1 MQLPLIVTS
10 RKSCLS
16 HTDYTVKSNTYSSL
30 KVVFRSVGVQTNYR
44 CPCATDYRGESC
56 DTGLNLCYS
65 NPCGNNGKCVC
76 VEEGYS
82 CICNPGRAGV
92 NCEID
97 MSKSKCPTDSKAT
110 ENHLNANPCHS
121 DGGCKNV
128 LGSRFTCQC
137 KDLNDVDGSLCQ
149 LKTCSFEKGSFVAF
163 PGKDSFVVTC
173 TIIPR
178 ISSSTLL

>member
-1 MQLPLIVTS
+1 MS
-10 RKSCLS
+10 
-16 HTDYTVKSNTYSSL
+16 
-30 KVVFRSVGVQTNYR
+30 
-44 CPCATDYRGESC
+44 
-56 DTGLNLCYS
+56 
-65 NPCGNNGKCVC
+65 

-97 MSKSKCPTDSKAT
+97 MSKSKCHTDSKAT

-137 KDLNDVDGSLCQ
+137 KDLNEVDGSLCQ
-149 LKTCSFEKGSFVAF
+149 LKTCSFKKGSFVAF
-163 PGKDSFVVTC
+163 PGKDLFCSYI

>member
-1 MQLPLIVTS
+1 MLRLKDFIHEEDPASLRLRETQWRKYFRFDAKSDYLVL
-10 RKSCLS
+10 RKSLLRLQENTLMELMACLS
-16 HTDYTVKSNTYSSL
+16 KKYATSPYTLTAVKSNTYSSL

-97 MSKSKCPTDSKAT
+97 MSKSKCHTDSKAT

-121 DGGCKNV
+121 DGGCK
-128 LGSRFTCQC
+128 
-137 KDLNDVDGSLCQ
+137 K
-149 LKTCSFEKGSFVAF
+149 
-163 PGKDSFVVTC
+163 
-173 TIIPR
+173 
-178 ISSSTLL
+178 